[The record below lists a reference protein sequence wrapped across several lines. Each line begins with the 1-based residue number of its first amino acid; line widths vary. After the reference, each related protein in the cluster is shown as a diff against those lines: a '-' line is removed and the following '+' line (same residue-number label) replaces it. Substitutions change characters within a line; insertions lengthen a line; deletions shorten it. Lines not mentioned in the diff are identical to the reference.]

1 MGPGEQAIDADRNRR
16 RAMSAEATPQTTLRA
31 LVFTSPAHDLV
42 GVRGTFSPTTSTL
55 LVGQSESV
63 LVDAQ
68 YIDSDI
74 AALGDL
80 IESTGTRLTTIY
92 VTHAHADHYLGIG
105 ALLERFPGARP
116 LATRGVAEA
125 IQATLDVQAG
135 QWSAMFGDAA
145 VKPTVLPEP
154 MAGDVIDLEGAELR
168 VIEVGQGDIRP
179 STVLH
184 VPAIDTVVA
193 GDVIYNQIHA
203 MLGLSGPE
211 DWQKWIAS
219 VGQVERLR
227 PATIVAGHKKHEASD
242 QAVEEMI
249 DGTRS
254 YISDFAEAAQSAK
267 DADELVAMMLAKYE
281 TFGNPWTLRFSARAW
296 FARDRP

>member
-16 RAMSAEATPQTTLRA
+16 RAMSMKATPQTMVQA
-31 LVFTSPAHDLV
+31 VVFTSPAYDLV
-42 GVRGTFSPTTSTL
+42 AARGTFSPTTSTL
-55 LVGQSESV
+55 LVGRSESV

-80 IESTGTRLTTIY
+80 IASTGTKLTTIY

-116 LATRGVAEA
+116 LATPGVVEA
-125 IQATLDVQAG
+125 IKATLDAQAR
-135 QWSAMFGDAA
+135 QWSAMFGDAS

-168 VIEVGQGDIRP
+168 AIEVGQGDIRP

-193 GDVIYNQIHA
+193 GDVIYNQIHP
-203 MLGLSGPE
+203 MLGLSGPD
-211 DWQKWIAS
+211 DWPNWLAS
-219 VGQVERLR
+219 VNQVERLQ
-227 PATIVAGHKKHEASD
+227 PATIVAGHKKHEATD

-254 YISDFAEAAQSAK
+254 YISDFAEAAQLDIAG
-267 DADELVAMMLAKYE
+267 LAKTPEAGEERPGY
-281 TFGNPWTLRFSARAW
+281 GHARS
-296 FARDRP
+296 

>member
-1 MGPGEQAIDADRNRR
+1 
-16 RAMSAEATPQTTLRA
+16 MSTEATPDTAVRA

-42 GVRGTFSPTTSTL
+42 GARGTFSPTTSTL
-55 LVGQSESV
+55 LVGRSESV

-68 YIDSDI
+68 YMESDI

-80 IESTGTRLTTIY
+80 VESTGTELTTIY

-105 ALLERFPGARP
+105 ALLDRFPGVRP
-116 LATRGVAEA
+116 LATPGVVEA
-125 IQATLDVQAG
+125 VKATLDAQAR

-145 VKPTVLPEP
+145 VRPTVLPEA
-154 MAGDVIDLEGAELR
+154 MAGDVIDLEGVELR
-168 VIEVGQGDIRP
+168 VIDVGQGDIRP

-193 GDVIYNQIHA
+193 GDVIYNEIHA
-203 MLGLSGPE
+203 MLGLSGPD
-211 DWQKWIAS
+211 DWQNWIAS
-219 VGQVERLR
+219 VNQVERLR
-227 PATIVAGHKKHEASD
+227 PAAIVAGHKKREASD
-242 QAVEEMI
+242 QAVEAMI

-254 YISDFAEAAQSAK
+254 YISDFAEAAQSAQ

-281 TFGNPWTLRFSARAW
+281 TFGNPWTLKFSARAW
-296 FARDRP
+296 FARERP

>member
-1 MGPGEQAIDADRNRR
+1 M
-16 RAMSAEATPQTTLRA
+16 MSTEATPETTLRA

-42 GVRGTFSPTTSTL
+42 AARGTFSPTTSTL

-80 IESTGTRLTTIY
+80 IESTGTKLTTIY
-92 VTHAHADHYLGIG
+92 VTHGHADHYLGIG

-116 LATRGVAEA
+116 LATPGVVEA
-125 IQATLDVQAG
+125 IKATLDVQAA
-135 QWSAMFGDAA
+135 QWSALFGDAA
-145 VKPTVLPEP
+145 VKATVLPEP
-154 MAGDVIDLEGAELR
+154 MAGEVIDLEGAELR
-168 VIEVGQGDIRP
+168 AIEVGQGDIRP

-193 GDVIYNQIHA
+193 GDVLYNQIHA
-203 MLGLSGPE
+203 MLGLSGPDE
-211 DWQKWIAS
+211 WQNWIAS
-219 VGQVERLR
+219 VNRVERLR
-227 PATIVAGHKKHEASD
+227 PATIVAGHKKQEASD

-281 TFGNPWTLRFSARAW
+281 AFGNPWTLKFSAGAW
-296 FARDRP
+296 FARDR